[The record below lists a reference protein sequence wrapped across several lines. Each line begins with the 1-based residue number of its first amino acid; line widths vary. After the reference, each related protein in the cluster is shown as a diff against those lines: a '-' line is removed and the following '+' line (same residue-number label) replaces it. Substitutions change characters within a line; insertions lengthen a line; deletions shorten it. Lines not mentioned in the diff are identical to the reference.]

1 MLIFYTVLLYV
12 SRFVVLEM
20 SPSYHDGNIRCLNHW
35 YKFNSRVTGKSV
47 FGKDELRLLAL
58 RFEFLVFGFN
68 EGEGVADQLQGE
80 VVGHVVDADAYP
92 VFRIEVDG
100 AHDAIIMFFQLNDA
114 VGLTFDGDG
123 FEIVDVN
130 I

>member
-1 MLIFYTVLLYV
+1 MSAMPNVCGLIV
-12 SRFVVLEM
+12 SPKR
-20 SPSYHDGNIRCLNHW
+20 PSDHDGNIRCLNQW
-35 YKFNSRVTGKSV
+35 YKFDSRVTGKPV
-47 FGKDELRLLAL
+47 LRKGELQLLVL
-58 RFEFLVFGFN
+58 RFMFLVFGFN

-100 AHDAIIMFFQLNDA
+100 AHDTIIMFFQLNDA

>member
-1 MLIFYTVLLYV
+1 MPNV
-12 SRFVVLEM
+12 SWFVVLEM
-20 SPSYHDGNIRCLNHW
+20 STFDHNGNIRCLNLW
-35 YKFNSRVTGKSV
+35 YRFDSRVTGKSV
-47 FGKDELRLLAL
+47 FRKGELRLLVL
-58 RFEFLVFGFN
+58 HFEFPIFGFD

-100 AHDAIIMFFQLNDA
+100 THDAIIMFFQLNDA